1 MRCCCRNMKR
11 WEGGGLECFQNSE
24 QPTCNLP
31 CCLHATMKEIHS
43 ERGCACAKKTS
54 FEQHCPSRL
63 LIRSPPKLLPFR
75 YICETALP
83 IATSI
88 SPLGPF
94 SEHCCK
100 RRKFPGC
107 ANGIRCKFIFAFLT
121 RLGPSCWSSSPG
133 LSVDVKMICSHC
145 SGWWV
150 ALNSK
155 WRNQSFAYFIYQHE
169 GEGPTFWSDSDSDS
183 H

>member
-107 ANGIRCKFIFAFLT
+107 ANLIRCKFIFAFFT
-121 RLGPSCWSSSPG
+121 RLVSRRHNDLLSLFWLMSCTE
-133 LSVDVKMICSHC
+133 LK
-145 SGWWV
+145 V
-150 ALNSK
+150 AK
-155 WRNQSFAYFIYQHE
+155 KSFAYFIYQHE
-169 GEGPTFWSDSDSDS
+169 GEGPTF
-183 H
+183 